1 MKSAR
6 HCPGAFKKAKHDL
19 KKLKVL
25 PMSAIGIG
33 FLRRVRSSGPTRP
46 IEYSG
51 SNRKNAV
58 WILKRLPESPM
69 VGKPILA
76 RLRESFCRLL
86 SRQHPRFAFADA
98 VARYVRS

>member
-1 MKSAR
+1 MQEETHPAPSNISENYEPPRSGGEPMTSAR

-19 KKLKVL
+19 KKLKVS

-33 FLRRVRSSGPTRP
+33 ILRPARSSGPTRP

-58 WILKRLPESPM
+58 WILKRLAGWSTPM
-69 VGKPILA
+69 TA
-76 RLRESFCRLL
+76 RHSTA
-86 SRQHPRFAFADA
+86 Q
-98 VARYVRS
+98 

>member
-1 MKSAR
+1 MQEEKTPETKNRWVYKNTTQTQKEPMKSAR

-33 FLRRVRSSGPTRP
+33 IWRRARSSGPTRP

-51 SNRKNAV
+51 SSRKNAL
-58 WILKRLPESPM
+58 WTLKRLAASSTPM
-69 VGKPILA
+69 TA
-76 RLRESFCRLL
+76 RLSTA
-86 SRQHPRFAFADA
+86 Q
-98 VARYVRS
+98 